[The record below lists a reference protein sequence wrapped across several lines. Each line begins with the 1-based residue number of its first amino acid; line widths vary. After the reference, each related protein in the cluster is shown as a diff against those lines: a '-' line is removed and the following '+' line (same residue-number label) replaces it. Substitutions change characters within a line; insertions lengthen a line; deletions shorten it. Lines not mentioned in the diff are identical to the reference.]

1 MNSKPEVTIEPL
13 KSMEE
18 EILSGVRD
26 RLTDSRAGSKPQ
38 PDVAGDVNQSI
49 GALIDKVSAT
59 SIAEFEK
66 LIRDL
71 ETARNYLKAE
81 GDRIQQE
88 MARYAHLS
96 ETASAS
102 IKIIAERFCQ
112 WREGP
117 TMIKTDNVSLEA
129 RRGNLHAL

>member
-1 MNSKPEVTIEPL
+1 MNSNPEVTIEPKL

-26 RLTDSRAGSKPQ
+26 RLTDSRVGLKPQ
-38 PDVAGDVNQSI
+38 PDVADDVNQAI

-66 LIRDL
+66 LINDL
-71 ETARNYLKAE
+71 ETTRNYLKSE

-88 MARYAHLS
+88 MVRYAHLS

-102 IKIIAERFCQ
+102 IKIIAERLGQ

-117 TMIKTDNVSLEA
+117 TLVKTDNVSRSET
-129 RRGNLHAL
+129 R

>member
-1 MNSKPEVTIEPL
+1 MNSKPEISLEPIL

-18 EILSGVRD
+18 EIICSVRGD
-26 RLTDSRAGSKPQ
+26 RLTDRLAGLKPQ
-38 PDVAGDVNQSI
+38 PDVVGDVNQAI

-59 SIAEFEK
+59 SIAEIEK
-66 LIRDL
+66 LISDL
-71 ETARNYLKAE
+71 ENVRNYLKAE

-96 ETASAS
+96 DMASAS
-102 IKIIAERFCQ
+102 VKIIAERLGQ

-117 TMIKTDNVSLEA
+117 TMIKTDNVSVEAEA
-129 RRGNLHAL
+129 R